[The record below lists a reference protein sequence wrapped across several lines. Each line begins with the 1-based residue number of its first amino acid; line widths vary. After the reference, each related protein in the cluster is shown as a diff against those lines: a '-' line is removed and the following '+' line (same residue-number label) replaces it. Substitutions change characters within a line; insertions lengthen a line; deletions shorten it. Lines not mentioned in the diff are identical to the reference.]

1 MKKYVWLY
9 PAIYLVLSLYFAIFN
24 WDVFIITIN
33 TNLGFAVIKTPP
45 FLLLFLIGLFIIALQ
60 SNFTYISETKH
71 EVENLQRAIELH
83 KLKNNN
89 EINDF
94 KASVLDSQTKTTE
107 RNIQKLGEIQDV
119 LVRITEELETEKKKA
134 KEKDTGKDK
143 DDKTEPRKKTSPDIK
158 EK

>member
-9 PAIYLVLSLYFAIFN
+9 PAIYLVLSLYFAMFN

-33 TNLGFAVIKTPP
+33 TNLGFTVVKTPP
-45 FLLLFLIGLFIIALQ
+45 FLLLFLLGLFIIALQ
-60 SNFTYISETKH
+60 SNFAYIRETMH
-71 EVENLQRAIELH
+71 EVENLQRVIELE
-83 KLKNNN
+83 KLKKDN
-89 EINDF
+89 EINNF

-119 LVRITEELETEKKKA
+119 LAKITEELETDKKKV

-143 DDKTEPRKKTSPDIK
+143 NEKPEPGKKTSTG
-158 EK
+158 EKKS

>member
-9 PAIYLVLSLYFAIFN
+9 PAIYLVLSLYFAILN

-33 TNLGFAVIKTPP
+33 TNLGFAVVKTPP
-45 FLLLFLIGLFIIALQ
+45 FLLLFLLGLFIIAIQ
-60 SNFTYISETKH
+60 SNFSYIRETSH
-71 EVENLQRAIELH
+71 ELENLQRVIELE
-83 KLKNNN
+83 KLKKDN

-119 LVRITEELETEKKKA
+119 LARITEELETDKKKIT
-134 KEKDTGKDK
+134 EKDTGKDK
-143 DDKTEPRKKTSPDIK
+143 EEKPAPAGKKSPDKK

>member
-9 PAIYLVLSLYFAIFN
+9 PVVYLLIFLYFAIFN
-24 WDVFIITIN
+24 WDVFIVTIN
-33 TNLGFAVIKTPP
+33 TNLGFTVVKTPP
-45 FLLLFLIGLFIIALQ
+45 FLLLFIVGLFVTALQ
-60 SNFTYISETKH
+60 SNFTYIRETRH
-71 EVENLQRAIELH
+71 EVSYLYKSIELE
-83 KLKNNN
+83 KLKKDNG
-89 EINDF
+89 INDF

-143 DDKTEPRKKTSPDIK
+143 DEKTEPGKETSTGEKK
-158 EK
+158 

>member
-45 FLLLFLIGLFIIALQ
+45 FLLLFIVGLFVTALQ
-60 SNFTYISETKH
+60 SNFTYIRETRH
-71 EVENLQRAIELH
+71 EVSYLYKSIELE
-83 KLKNNN
+83 KLKKDN

-94 KASVLDSQTKTTE
+94 KASVLDGQTKTTE

-119 LVRITEELETEKKKA
+119 LVRITEELDTEKKKV
-134 KEKDTGKDK
+134 KEKDAGKDK
-143 DDKTEPRKKTSPDIK
+143 DEKTEPGKETSTGEKK
-158 EK
+158 

>member
-9 PAIYLVLSLYFAIFN
+9 PAIYLVLSLYFAMFN
-24 WDVFIITIN
+24 WDIFIITIN
-33 TNLGFAVIKTPP
+33 TNLGFAVVKTPP
-45 FLLLFLIGLFIIALQ
+45 FLLLFLIGLFIIAIQ
-60 SNFTYISETKH
+60 SNFSYIRETSH
-71 EVENLQRAIELH
+71 EVENLQRVIELE
-83 KLKNNN
+83 KLKKNN

-119 LVRITEELETEKKKA
+119 LIKITEELEPDKKKV

-143 DDKTEPRKKTSPDIK
+143 NKKPEPGK
-158 EK
+158 EAL

>member
-9 PAIYLVLSLYFAIFN
+9 PAIYLVLSLYFAMFN
-24 WDVFIITIN
+24 WDIFIITIN
-33 TNLGFAVIKTPP
+33 TNLGFAVVKTPP
-45 FLLLFLIGLFIIALQ
+45 FLLLFLIGLFIIAIQ
-60 SNFTYISETKH
+60 SNFSYIRETSH
-71 EVENLQRAIELH
+71 EVENLQRVIELE
-83 KLKNNN
+83 KLKKNN

-119 LVRITEELETEKKKA
+119 LIKITEELEPDKKKV

-143 DDKTEPRKKTSPDIK
+143 NEKPEPGK
-158 EK
+158 EAL

>member
-9 PAIYLVLSLYFAIFN
+9 PAIYLVLSLYFAMFN
-24 WDVFIITIN
+24 WDIFIITIN
-33 TNLGFAVIKTPP
+33 TNLGFAVVKTPP
-45 FLLLFLIGLFIIALQ
+45 FLLLFLIGLFIIAIQ
-60 SNFTYISETKH
+60 SNFSYIRETSH
-71 EVENLQRAIELH
+71 EVENLQRVIELE
-83 KLKNNN
+83 KLKKDN

-119 LVRITEELETEKKKA
+119 LIKITEELEPDKKKV

-143 DDKTEPRKKTSPDIK
+143 NEKPEPGK
-158 EK
+158 EAL